1 MMVPDKYAK
10 QALVFKALA
19 EPNRLKIIKML
30 SQGEHCACEILESL
44 QITQPTL
51 SHHMK
56 ILIECELV
64 VGRKEGIWMH
74 YSLNKAKYDE
84 LIAYVFWLIEK

>member
-1 MMVPDKYAK
+1 MSQETYLK
-10 QALVFKALA
+10 QANVFKALA

-30 SQGEHCACEILESL
+30 SQGERCACEILESL

-56 ILIECELV
+56 ILLECELV

-74 YSLNKAKYDE
+74 YSLNKIKYDD
-84 LIAYVFWLIEK
+84 LIAFVFWLIEK

>member
-1 MMVPDKYAK
+1 MLPDKYAK

>member
-1 MMVPDKYAK
+1 MLPDKYAK

-56 ILIECELV
+56 ILTECELV

>member
-1 MMVPDKYAK
+1 MLPDKYAK

-56 ILIECELV
+56 ILTEC
-64 VGRKEGIWMH
+64 
-74 YSLNKAKYDE
+74 
-84 LIAYVFWLIEK
+84 